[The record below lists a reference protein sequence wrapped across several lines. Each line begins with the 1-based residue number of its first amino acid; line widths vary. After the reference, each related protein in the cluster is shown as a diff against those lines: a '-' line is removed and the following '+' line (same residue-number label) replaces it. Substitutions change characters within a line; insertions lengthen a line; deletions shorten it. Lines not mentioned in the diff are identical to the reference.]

1 MGGASAMED
10 SIALANTIHKL
21 SQQQTLRPT
30 DYLTAKN
37 PPYNNNNNNKMKPSK
52 RDVALALQSYQNE
65 RKPRLQ
71 KIHDESAFVTR
82 LQSYDTWFLY
92 LLMRWVLPWIGLAPI
107 VHNVSKLGAGG
118 PRLEYVDVEEESG
131 TIPWVHP
138 MPRSKGVVAPTA

>member
-10 SIALANTIHKL
+10 SIALANAIHRL
-21 SQQQTLRPT
+21 AHTEHLA
-30 DYLTAKN
+30 AK
-37 PPYNNNNNNKMKPSK
+37 PASSIPSK
-52 RDVALALQSYQNE
+52 QKVALALQSYQDE
-65 RKPRLQ
+65 RLPRLK

-92 LLMRWVLPWIGLAPI
+92 ILMRWVLPLIGLAPI

-118 PRLEYVDVEEESG
+118 PRLEYVNIAEESG

-138 MPRSKGVVAPTA
+138 MPERKAAVESSA